1 VNFGNKSA
9 KVWLSVQNTVNQGE
23 QMPDKKQGPIDQ
35 QLQDLNKDG
44 VDHCRSVKR
53 MKHSIKTAPS
63 QLIFSILWMAVCA
76 AVLTLN
82 GDAQTGAW
90 LMPSHDEQHSA
101 LSTVQSQALGTI
113 HWHVPVDL
121 SPPKGTITVHY
132 GSPLVTAANTVI
144 VPVKTGTNSFR
155 VEAHNGAT
163 GQRLWMQKTGW
174 QAPEASFVPGLGPAL
189 SSNSLFVPD
198 IAGRVLVRS
207 SPDQAK
213 GTVTRLYFYGAK
225 NFRKNPTV
233 YEQNVQINTPLSIDA
248 TGNIYFGFLVLGPT
262 PINLQSGLARVAPNG
277 VGTWVSAAAASGDP
291 LITQVAISC
300 APALSPD
307 GSLLYVAVDTA
318 NLEGNFGYLLALNS
332 TTLAQVGR
340 ERLTDPSSGMDAWLF
355 DGTSATPTVGPD
367 GDVYFG
373 VLENP
378 FPNHNNRGWMLHFS
392 SDLSQTKIPGSF
404 GWDDTP
410 SIVPASMVSS
420 YTGTSSYLL
429 MTKYNNYA
437 DVGTGDGKNRI
448 AILDPN
454 ATENDPIIPSVLVMN
469 EVITILG
476 PTLDKK
482 SGIPGAVK
490 EWCINT
496 AAVDPFT
503 KSILANS
510 EDGKLY
516 RWDLTSNTLSQRIRL
531 SKGIGE
537 AYTPTVIGSDGTAY
551 AINDAIL
558 DAIGTKAQN
567 DASQP

>member
-1 VNFGNKSA
+1 MAIESLPERFLSVNFGNKSTT
-9 KVWLSVQNTVNQGE
+9 VRLSTQNTSNEGE
-23 QMPDKKQGPIDQ
+23 QMPDKKQD
-35 QLQDLNKDG
+35 
-44 VDHCRSVKR
+44 
-53 MKHSIKTAPS
+53 HSIKAAAS
-63 QLIFSILWMAVCA
+63 QVISSILGVAVCA
-76 AVLTLN
+76 AMLTLN
-82 GDAQTGAW
+82 AAAQTGAW
-90 LMPSHDEQHSA
+90 LMPSHDEQHSG

-113 HWHVPVDL
+113 HWQVPVDL
-121 SPPKGTITVHY
+121 SPPNGTITVHY

-144 VPVKTGTNSFR
+144 VPVKAGTNSFR

-174 QAPEASFVPGLGPAL
+174 QAPEASFVPGLGPTL

-207 SPDQAK
+207 NPDQAK
-213 GTVTRLYFYGAK
+213 GAVTHLYFYGAK
-225 NFRKNPTV
+225 NFRKDPAV
-233 YEQNVQINTPLSIDA
+233 YEQNVQINTPLSIDVN
-248 TGNIYFGFLVLGPT
+248 GNIYFGFIVLGPT
-262 PINLQSGLARVAPNG
+262 PINLQSGLARIAPNG
-277 VGTWVSAAAASGDP
+277 TGTWVSAAAASGDP
-291 LITQVAISC
+291 LITQAAISC
-300 APALSPD
+300 APALSLD
-307 GSLLYVAVDTA
+307 SSLLYVAVD
-318 NLEGNFGYLLALNS
+318 NGSLVNNFGYLLALNS

-340 ERLTDPSSGMDAWLF
+340 VRLTDPSSGMDAWLF

-410 SIVPASMVSS
+410 SIVPASMVPS

-437 DVGTGDGKNRI
+437 DVGTGDGHNRI

-476 PTLDKK
+476 PTPDRQFPQF
-482 SGIPGAVK
+482 PGAVR